1 MISSAVESAVTM
13 KAVSLFSGCGGDTLG
28 LERAGYKVV
37 AFSEFNKAAIISHLA
52 NFPDSEHLIEP
63 VSKSPDITKIPNTV
77 FQKYKDQIDVIFA
90 GFPCQGFSRGGKRK
104 ANDPRN
110 QMFQQFVRATDQI
123 KPRFIIGENV
133 TGLVSMKS
141 GPNEDDP
148 LMLDI
153 IRQAF
158 GQIGYE
164 FTYKVLEATD
174 YGVPQKRKRILIIG
188 WDKSKVTFDVASY
201 WAAVTAHG
209 AAKAVPVMRS
219 FVTTSMDGAFLLTPQ
234 LMPQGFRDVAL
245 EVSDTAAIEGKHHP
259 FVELKATE
267 RLLSCSKRDS
277 PIHSEIINL
286 DLPSKTIICT
296 YDHQPRLLLG
306 LKKSNGHC
314 YARTLLP
321 LELKQIQGFPADYT
335 ISGNIKEQITQIGN
349 AVPPQLVEAVAT
361 VLKGL

>member
-1 MISSAVESAVTM
+1 
-13 KAVSLFSGCGGDTLG
+13 
-28 LERAGYKVV
+28 
-37 AFSEFNKAAIISHLA
+37 
-52 NFPDSEHLIEP
+52 
-63 VSKSPDITKIPNTV
+63 
-77 FQKYKDQIDVIFA
+77 
-90 GFPCQGFSRGGKRK
+90 
-104 ANDPRN
+104 
-110 QMFQQFVRATDQI
+110 MFQHFVRATDQI

-158 GQIGYE
+158 REIGYE
-164 FTYKVLEATD
+164 FTYKVLEAVD
-174 YGVPQKRKRILIIG
+174 YGVPQKRKRVLIVG
-188 WDKSKVTFDVASY
+188 WKSTFDVASY
-201 WAAVTAHG
+201 WAAVAAHG
-209 AAKAVPVMRS
+209 AAKTLPVMRS
-219 FVTTSMDGAFLLTPQ
+219 FITKSMDGAFLLTPQ
-234 LMPQGFRDVAL
+234 VLPQGFRDVAL
-245 EVSDTAAIEGKHHP
+245 EVPDTVVVEGKHHP
-259 FVELKATE
+259 FVELKANE

-306 LKKSNGHC
+306 LKKPNGYC

-321 LELKQIQGFPADYT
+321 LELKQIQGFPADYIIT
-335 ISGNIKEQITQIGN
+335 GSVKEQITQIGN
-349 AVPPQLVEAVAT
+349 AVPPALVEAVAT

>member
-37 AFSEFNKAAIISHLA
+37 AFSEFNKAAIASHLA
-52 NFPDSEHLIEP
+52 NFPDSEHLVEP

-77 FQKYKDQIDVIFA
+77 FQKYKDQIDIIFA

-141 GPNEDDP
+141 GPNDDDP

-188 WDKSKVTFDVASY
+188 WDKSRVTFDAASY
-201 WAAVTAHG
+201 WAAVAAHG
-209 AAKAVPVMRS
+209 AAKALPIMRS

-234 LMPQGFRDVAL
+234 ILPQGFRDVAL
-245 EVSDTAAIEGKHHP
+245 EVPEAAVVEGKFHP
-259 FVELKATE
+259 FVELKANE

-306 LKKSNGHC
+306 LKKPNGHC

-321 LELKQIQGFPADYT
+321 LELKQIQGFPVDYI

-361 VLKGL
+361 VLKGV

>member
-1 MISSAVESAVTM
+1 MQVEK
-13 KAVSLFSGCGGDTLG
+13 KAISLFSGCGGDTLG

-37 AFSEFNKAAIISHLA
+37 AFSEFNKAAIASHLA
-52 NFPDSEHLIEP
+52 NFPDSEHL
-63 VSKSPDITKIPNTV
+63 VDASNNPDITKVPNTA
-77 FQKYKDQIDVIFA
+77 FAKYKDQIDIVFA
-90 GFPCQGFSRGGKRK
+90 GFNCQGFSRAGKRK
-104 ANDPRN
+104 VTDPRN
-110 QMFQQFVRATDQI
+110 QLFQQFVRATDQI

-141 GPNEDDP
+141 GPNEEDP

-158 GQIGYE
+158 RQIGYE
-164 FTYKVLEATD
+164 LSYKVLEANE
-174 YGVPQKRKRILIIG
+174 YGVPQKRKRILIVG
-188 WDKSKVTFDVASY
+188 WKSSIVFDVASY
-201 WAAVTAHG
+201 WAAVAAHG
-209 AAKAVPVMRS
+209 AAKTLPRMRS
-219 FVTTSMDGAFLLTPQ
+219 FITKSMDGAFLLTPQ
-234 LMPQGFRDVAL
+234 ILPQGFRDVAL
-245 EVSDTAAIEGKHHP
+245 EIPDSSVVEGKHHP

-277 PIHSEIINL
+277 PVHSEIINL
-286 DLPSKTIICT
+286 DNPSKTIICT

-306 LKKSNGHC
+306 LKKPNGHC

-321 LELKQIQGFPADYT
+321 LELKQIQGFPVDFIVT
-335 ISGNIKEQITQIGN
+335 GSIKEQITQIGN